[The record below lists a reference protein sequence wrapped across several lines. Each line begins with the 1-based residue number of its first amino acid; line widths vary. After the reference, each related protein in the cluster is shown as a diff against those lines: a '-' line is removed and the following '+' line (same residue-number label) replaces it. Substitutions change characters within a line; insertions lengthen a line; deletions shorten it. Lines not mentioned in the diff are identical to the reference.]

1 MIQTLTLL
9 FGVVFVLVGVLG
21 FIPGITTNFDDLS
34 FAGEDSTAELLGIFQ
49 VSILHNIVHLLFG
62 VVGLA
67 AARAYDSSRLY
78 MLGGGIIYLALFLL
92 GIVGGADWIPANT
105 ADHWLHIGLGVAMV
119 GIWYL
124 YGRERLTANR
134 TAAA

>member
-67 AARAYDSSRLY
+67 AARAYDSSKLY

-105 ADHWLHIGLGVAMV
+105 ADHWLHIALGVSMV

-124 YGRERLTANR
+124 YGRERLTADR
-134 TAAA
+134 ATTA